1 MNPIQTDNKQF
12 ICNYVKHTFKV
23 VDYHPQLYYTP
34 SHLILINYNMR
45 PNNANTKHNVIHDYI
60 LYTIIHISI
69 ISLINRYLF
78 LKSTP

>member
-1 MNPIQTDNKQF
+1 MNPIQPDNKQF

-45 PNNANTKHNVIHDYI
+45 PNNANTKHNVIHDCI
-60 LYTIIHISI
+60 LYHYAHINHQS
-69 ISLINRYLF
+69 NKYRYLF